1 MTEPTP
7 WRAMLALARHLGLT
21 PRSFW
26 RLSLT
31 EWRALV
37 APSRSERLTR
47 AALDAL
53 AARFPD

>member
-1 MTEPTP
+1 
-7 WRAMLALARHLGLT
+7 MLALARHLGIT

-37 APSRSERLTR
+37 APLHGGETLSRT
-47 AALDAL
+47 AFDAL
-53 AARFPD
+53 TNRFPDLKT